1 MRRRLCALGRLVLV
15 TALCAMLLPKPVAH
29 GGTVGYAT
37 EWTQLLN
44 HAQLIDSYIRQGEEL
59 RQQIQMV
66 LDMAKNSLELPSQVF
81 GPIMQDIDRLA
92 GIVQG
97 GRSLAYSMANLDAEF
112 RSRFQGWGYRE
123 RAWFRDYKEWADTSL
138 DTTLGTLKAAGMQ
151 GAQLRD
157 EQAVLGQLRG
167 MARTSQGR
175 MRALQVSN
183 QILEQQVQQLMKLRQ
198 LMLAD
203 LASKQAFQ
211 AAQIQK
217 EAAREAGVERFFRF
231 GARTGDGRGFEA
243 GK

>member
-1 MRRRLCALGRLVLV
+1 MRRPLRALGRLVLV
-15 TALCAMLLPKPVAH
+15 TVLCALLIPKPVAR

-44 HAQLIDSYIRQGEEL
+44 HVQLVDSYIRQGEEL

-66 LDMAKNSLELPSQVF
+66 LDMAKNTLELPSQVF
-81 GPIMQDIDRLA
+81 GPIMDDINQLA
-92 GIVQG
+92 GVVQG

-151 GAQLRD
+151 GEQLRD
-157 EQAVLGQLRG
+157 EQAVLNELRS

-183 QILEQQVQQLMKLRQ
+183 QIMEQQVQQLMKLRQ

-203 LASKQAFQ
+203 LQSKQAFQ

-217 EAAREAGVERFFRF
+217 EAAREAGSERFFRF
-231 GARTGDGRGFEA
+231 GGRTGDGRGFEA